1 MSYIVLLDVSGDIT
15 GFKYEKDELGFIPM
29 EYSLNEEMIDISEMK
44 SREELK
50 PFYQAQREGQLT
62 RTSQIAPYN
71 YYGYFEEYLKEGKS
85 ILYISLSSGL
95 SGTYTSANLAKD
107 DVLEKFEGLEI
118 EVVDSKA
125 ASGGMGILAE
135 RAIKNLRSGMS
146 LKENANEI
154 RELSGKL
161 NHWFLVQ
168 NLDYLKRGGRISA
181 AKAAVGNL
189 LNIHPILEITK
200 EGKLENF
207 VNKRGKKLAI
217 KAIVECFKENYVATG
232 DPVYVVDS
240 DDEELSKLI
249 EKELV
254 EIDPSLDIRKVI
266 LSPVIGSHTGPNLG
280 AIIHVGK

>member
-1 MSYIVLLDVSGDIT
+1 MGYIILLDVSADIT
-15 GFKYEKDELGFIPM
+15 GFEYSSEELGFIPM
-29 EYSLNEEMIDISEMK
+29 EYSLNDEMIQLESMK
-44 SREELK
+44 SREQLK
-50 PFYQAQREGQLT
+50 PFYDAQRQGQLT

-71 YYGYFEEYLKEGKS
+71 YYGYFEQYLKQGKS

-107 DVLEKFEGLEI
+107 DVLEKFPGLQI
-118 EVVDSKA
+118 EVIDSLA

-135 RAIKNLRSGMS
+135 RAVLNLRQGKS
-146 LKENANEI
+146 LEENAQQI

-161 NHWFLVQ
+161 HHWFLVQ

-181 AKAAVGNL
+181 AKAAVGTL

-217 KAIVECFKENYVATG
+217 KAIIESFNESYHGG
-232 DPVYVVDS
+232 DEPIYIVDS
-240 DDEELSKLI
+240 DDEELSDLI
-249 EKELV
+249 EKEVLALY
-254 EIDPSLDIRKVI
+254 PQADIRKVI